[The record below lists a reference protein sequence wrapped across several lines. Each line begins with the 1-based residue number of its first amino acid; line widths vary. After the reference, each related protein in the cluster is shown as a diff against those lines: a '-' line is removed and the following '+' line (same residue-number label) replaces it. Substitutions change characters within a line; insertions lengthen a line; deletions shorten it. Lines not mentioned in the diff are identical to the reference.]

1 MTERQEKSVKVA
13 EILKNKEEYDISND
27 RMAISVLNR
36 VLRSG
41 NTVEIY
47 IGKYGIVIREVKR
60 TLKYD
65 QSPR

>member
-27 RMAISVLNR
+27 RMAIFVLNR

-41 NTVEIY
+41 NTAEIY

>member
-1 MTERQEKSVKVA
+1 
-13 EILKNKEEYDISND
+13 
-27 RMAISVLNR
+27 MAIFVLNR

-41 NTVEIY
+41 NTAEIY